1 MGAPVNN
8 WQSINMLKTRLITSF
23 VLILAFV
30 ATFIYLPPLYW
41 GLLML
46 AVVSISAW
54 EWAGMSKF
62 NQPARLIYSG
72 IVVLL
77 GLVLF
82 FYSPQLMQ
90 LVTVWAVLIS
100 AIFWLLVVPVLLI
113 CTVQINH
120 RWVMGLL
127 GFITI
132 IPFGLS
138 VITLRE
144 INPLL
149 LVVFAMTVWIAD
161 SAAYFAGKRFGQR
174 KLAPS
179 ISPGKTWEGVLGAW
193 LATTAYAFL
202 LSYLTHQSYWFVL
215 IFWGVMVLSI
225 MGDLFESLIKR
236 QAGVKDSSNLLPGHG
251 GVLDRID
258 GLTSSLPLVMFLL
271 TLPIYYNLY
280 LYIKAVV
287 FHA

>member
-1 MGAPVNN
+1 
-8 WQSINMLKTRLITSF
+8 MLKTRLITS
-23 VLILAFV
+23 VILFLTIGAAFV
-30 ATFIYLPPLYW
+30 YLPPLYW
-41 GLLML
+41 GLLVL
-46 AVVSISAW
+46 AITSIAAW
-54 EWAGMSKF
+54 EWARMSEF
-62 NQPARLIYSG
+62 NKVLSTIYSG
-72 IVVLL
+72 SVLLL
-77 GLVLF
+77 GLFVIL
-82 FYSPQLMQ
+82 YTPLSMQ
-90 LVTVWAVLIS
+90 LVIIWGVLAA
-100 AIFWLLVVPVLLI
+100 AIFWLLIVPFLLAL
-113 CTVQINH
+113 TPRINN
-120 RWVMGLL
+120 RFFMAILGL
-127 GFITI
+127 ITI
-132 IPFGLS
+132 IPFGLTL
-138 VITLRE
+138 IALRE

-161 SAAYFAGKRFGQR
+161 SAAYFVGKRFGKH
-174 KLAPS
+174 KLAPT
-179 ISPGKTWEGVLGAW
+179 ISPGKTWEGVLGAFVAITIY
-193 LATTAYAFL
+193 ATL

-215 IFWGVMVLSI
+215 VFWGVMVLSI

>member
-1 MGAPVNN
+1 
-8 WQSINMLKTRLITSF
+8 MLKTRLITSL
-23 VLILAFV
+23 VLFLSIGAAFV
-30 ATFIYLPPLYW
+30 YLPPLYW
-41 GLLML
+41 GLLVL
-46 AVVSISAW
+46 AVTSLGAW

-62 NQPARLIYSG
+62 NKALSFIYSAF
-72 IVVLL
+72 VLLL
-77 GLVLF
+77 GLFVILYTPQSMQVVIIWGVL
-82 FYSPQLMQ
+82 
-90 LVTVWAVLIS
+90 AS
-100 AIFWLLVVPVLLI
+100 AAFWLLVVPFLLAFTPKINNRFIMAVLGLI
-113 CTVQINH
+113 A
-120 RWVMGLL
+120 
-127 GFITI
+127 I
-132 IPFGLS
+132 IPFGLTL
-138 VITLRE
+138 IALRE

-161 SAAYFAGKRFGQR
+161 SAAYFAGKRFGKH

-179 ISPGKTWEGVLGAW
+179 ISPGKTWEGVLGAFV
-193 LATTAYAFL
+193 AITIYAAL

-215 IFWGVMVLSI
+215 VFWGVLILSI

-236 QAGVKDSSNLLPGHG
+236 QAGIKDSGNLLPGHG

>member
-1 MGAPVNN
+1 
-8 WQSINMLKTRLITSF
+8 MLKTRLITSL
-23 VLILAFV
+23 VLFLSIGAAFV
-30 ATFIYLPPLYW
+30 YLPPLYW
-41 GLLML
+41 GLLVL
-46 AVVSISAW
+46 AVTSLGAW

-62 NQPARLIYSG
+62 NKALSLIYSAF
-72 IVVLL
+72 VLLL
-77 GLVLF
+77 GLFVILYTPQSMQVVIIWGVL
-82 FYSPQLMQ
+82 
-90 LVTVWAVLIS
+90 AS
-100 AIFWLLVVPVLLI
+100 ATFWLLVVPFLLAF
-113 CTVQINH
+113 TPKINN
-120 RWVMGLL
+120 RFIMAILGL
-127 GFITI
+127 IAI
-132 IPFGLS
+132 IPFGLTL
-138 VITLRE
+138 IALRE

-161 SAAYFAGKRFGQR
+161 SAAYFAGKRFGKH

-179 ISPGKTWEGVLGAW
+179 ISPGKTWEGVLGAFV
-193 LATTAYAFL
+193 AITIYAAL

-215 IFWGVMVLSI
+215 VFWGVLILSI

-236 QAGVKDSSNLLPGHG
+236 QAGIKDSGNLLPGHG

>member
-1 MGAPVNN
+1 
-8 WQSINMLKTRLITSF
+8 MLKTRLITSF
-23 VLILAFV
+23 VLIITFGAAFV
-30 ATFIYLPPLYW
+30 YLPPLYW
-41 GLLML
+41 GLLTL
-46 AVVSISAW
+46 GIVLLSTW
-54 EWAGMSKF
+54 EWAGVSKF
-62 NQPARLIYSG
+62 NKPTAVAYTS
-72 IVVLL
+72 VVALL
-77 GLVLF
+77 GLWLLLYIPQSVQFVVLW
-82 FYSPQLMQ
+82 SVLA
-90 LVTVWAVLIS
+90 AVV
-100 AIFWLLVVPVLLI
+100 FWLFVAPFLLAFNTKINNRFVMALIGLVI
-113 CTVQINH
+113 
-120 RWVMGLL
+120 
-127 GFITI
+127 I

-138 VITLRE
+138 MIALRE

-161 SAAYFAGKRFGQR
+161 TAAYFAGKRFGKH

-179 ISPGKTWEGVLGAW
+179 ISPGKTWEGVLGA
-193 LATTAYAFL
+193 LIATTFFSLL

-215 IFWGVMVLSI
+215 VFWGVMVLSI